1 MPASRTRRST
11 RSASR
16 RARPR
21 STRRWRSGL
30 SERPAAALLFDFGG
44 TLDADGLKWKER
56 FFALWRAGGAAERAQ
71 VFDPVIYSADDALGG
86 TSPDKLSLYVSEM
99 LLSCY

>member
-21 STRRWRSGL
+21 STRRWRSRL

-44 TLDADGLKWKER
+44 TLDADGLTWKER
-56 FFALWRAGGAAERAQ
+56 FFALWRAEGAAGRGAGLLPGFYRA
-71 VFDPVIYSADDALGG
+71 DEALVGS
-86 TSPDKLSLYVSEM
+86 SPDPLTSVDTGLRH
-99 LLSCY
+99 SC